1 MSTVFY
7 VLLAILVLGVC
18 IFVHELGHF
27 LAARA
32 CGLRVQEFA
41 IGMGPA
47 IFHRR
52 GRDGTEYSLRAFPI
66 GGFCAFVGENA
77 DDEAEDP
84 DNINL
89 KPAWRRLVMTVAG
102 PLMNFVL
109 ALVMAVVL
117 MAAVGEYALVNRID
131 TVTEGSPAQA
141 AGIEV
146 GDEIVG
152 VNGTLYGTADEISAA
167 IRDTGEDDVLLTVKR
182 GEETFDALVG
192 KQYDEESSRYL
203 MGVTFGTE
211 RVCVGFFA
219 AVSRSFSYC
228 VELLK
233 TMVQTLGSMFT
244 QKEVLDSVAGPVG
257 TVSMVTEL
265 SKQSFAQSFTAGVTM
280 IINLLVII
288 SMNLG
293 LMNLLPLPALD
304 GGRAVLLLVE
314 TVTGKH
320 LSRKAEAIVH
330 FAGLVVLMGLIVLLT
345 GRDILRIFGVNV

>member
-1 MSTVFY
+1 MITVENR
-7 VLLAILVLGVC
+7 GDT
-18 IFVHELGHF
+18 
-27 LAARA
+27 
-32 CGLRVQEFA
+32 FA
-41 IGMGPA
+41 
-47 IFHRR
+47 
-52 GRDGTEYSLRAFPI
+52 YSM
-66 GGFCAFVGENA
+66 
-77 DDEAEDP
+77 
-84 DNINL
+84 
-89 KPAWRRLVMTVAG
+89 K
-102 PLMNFVL
+102 
-109 ALVMAVVL
+109 
-117 MAAVGEYALVNRID
+117 
-131 TVTEGSPAQA
+131 
-141 AGIEV
+141 
-146 GDEIVG
+146 
-152 VNGTLYGTADEISAA
+152 
-167 IRDTGEDDVLLTVKR
+167 GEDDVLLTVKR

-265 SKQSFAQSFTAGVTM
+265 SKESFAQSFTAGVTM
-280 IINLLVII
+280 VINLLVII

-345 GRDILRIFGVNV
+345 ERDILRIFGVNV

>member
-1 MSTVFY
+1 M
-7 VLLAILVLGVC
+7 
-18 IFVHELGHF
+18 
-27 LAARA
+27 
-32 CGLRVQEFA
+32 
-41 IGMGPA
+41 
-47 IFHRR
+47 
-52 GRDGTEYSLRAFPI
+52 
-66 GGFCAFVGENA
+66 
-77 DDEAEDP
+77 
-84 DNINL
+84 
-89 KPAWRRLVMTVAG
+89 
-102 PLMNFVL
+102 
-109 ALVMAVVL
+109 
-117 MAAVGEYALVNRID
+117 
-131 TVTEGSPAQA
+131 
-141 AGIEV
+141 
-146 GDEIVG
+146 
-152 VNGTLYGTADEISAA
+152 
-167 IRDTGEDDVLLTVKR
+167 LLTVKR

-211 RVCVGFFA
+211 RVRVGFFA

-265 SKQSFAQSFTAGVTM
+265 SKESFAQSFTAG
-280 IINLLVII
+280 VII

>member
-1 MSTVFY
+1 MSTILY

-18 IFVHELGHF
+18 VFVHELGHF

-32 CGLRVQEFA
+32 CGLKVQEFA
-41 IGMGPA
+41 VGMGPA
-47 IFHRR
+47 LLHRR

-66 GGFCAFVGENA
+66 GGFCSFVGESA
-77 DDEAEDP
+77 DDEAGDP

-131 TVTEGSPAQA
+131 SVTEGSPAQT

-152 VNGTLYGTADEISAA
+152 VDGTRYDTPEEISIA
-167 IRDTGEDDVLLTVKR
+167 IRDTGERDVLLTVRR
-182 GEETFDALVG
+182 GERTFDALVS

-211 RVCVGFFA
+211 RVRMGFLT

-265 SKQSFAQSFTAGVTM
+265 SRQSFAQSFTEGMTM
-280 IINLLVII
+280 IVNLLVII

-320 LSRKAEAIVH
+320 LSRRAEAVVH
-330 FAGLVVLMGLIVLLT
+330 FVGLVVLMGLIVVLT

>member
-1 MSTVFY
+1 MSTILY

-18 IFVHELGHF
+18 VFVHELGHF

-32 CGLRVQEFA
+32 CGLKVQEFA
-41 IGMGPA
+41 VGMGPA
-47 IFHRR
+47 LLHRR

-66 GGFCAFVGENA
+66 GGFCSFVGESA
-77 DDEAEDP
+77 DDEGGDP
-84 DNINL
+84 
-89 KPAWRRLVMTVAG
+89 AG

-131 TVTEGSPAQA
+131 SVTEGSPAQT

-152 VNGTLYGTADEISAA
+152 VDGTRYDTPEEISIA
-167 IRDTGEDDVLLTVKR
+167 IRDTGERDVLLTVRR
-182 GEETFDALVG
+182 GERTFDALVS

-211 RVCVGFFA
+211 RVRMGFLT

-265 SKQSFAQSFTAGVTM
+265 SRQSFAQSFTEGVTM
-280 IINLLVII
+280 IVNLLVII

-320 LSRKAEAIVH
+320 LSRRAEAVVH
-330 FAGLVVLMGLIVLLT
+330 FVGLVVLMGLIVVLT